1 MQLSKTVSNLSHF
14 SPSFRYSFSLL
25 KASRF
30 SLRTLLLAILPSN
43 EDLMVMTLIAE
54 KIEISF

>member
-1 MQLSKTVSNLSHF
+1 MQLSKTLSNLSHF

-30 SLRTLLLAILPSN
+30 SLITLLLAILPSN
-43 EDLMVMTLIAE
+43 EDLMVITLIAE
-54 KIEISF
+54 KLK